1 MLIARLRFSMIFL
14 KMQVMQSWSFPAHP
28 DFPSP
33 AIFSDAPSPHATALC
48 VLGEKDF
55 SFPQEN
61 STAPRQADKTYKGR
75 NR

>member
-1 MLIARLRFSMIFL
+1 MLIALLRFSMIFL

-33 AIFSDAPSPHATALC
+33 AIFSEAPSPHATALC
-48 VLGEKDF
+48 VLGENF
-55 SFPQEN
+55 SCPQEN

-75 NR
+75 NK